1 VRPAA
6 GRETA
11 CLLARAFAF
20 CKKEKS
26 LRPPNEMLCRRAAF
40 YPDHLL
46 LITILLQIA
55 TLTSVRQHGRQQS
68 TRTAGPFFNP
78 NETGAQIQY
87 TYSRP
92 DTQAE
97 LLHWRQWPR
106 GAIWFPAA
114 MFRSLAAHAS
124 QRV

>member
-1 VRPAA
+1 MRSASSQQIKFFSLF
-6 GRETA
+6 GRA
-11 CLLARAFAF
+11 NDL
-20 CKKEKS
+20 
-26 LRPPNEMLCRRAAF
+26 LCRRAAF
-40 YPDHLL
+40 YPNYLL

-55 TLTSVRQHGRQQS
+55 VLTPVRQHGRQQS

-87 TYSRP
+87 THSRP

-114 MFRSLAAHAS
+114 MICSLAAHAS